1 MRRKNQFI
9 TSPQHASTE
18 STEALVTVILLCENA
33 GHRMKS
39 YGPTP
44 LAQIGNT
51 TLLDLQISSISRV
64 FRNFEL
70 IICGGFEAEK
80 VIKHIRDKYKSIPAR
95 FVENQVHKNTNS
107 CESLRLALNNTLNDK
122 ILICNGEIIL
132 QDALL
137 KSIDI
142 RKSFVVYDNNNP
154 NFEVGITIDQKGWP
168 QNFCYG
174 IGNKWAEI
182 LFLSNSIIIEQLR
195 KLVSNIEYKNKFVF
209 EALNEII
216 KTKHR
221 LSVIE
226 NIGDKILKLD
236 NIKTYHEVRK
246 TYARTNTRLLKS

>member
-9 TSPQHASTE
+9 TSPQHVSVEDTG
-18 STEALVTVILLCENA
+18 TLVTVILLCENA

-44 LAQIGNT
+44 LAQIGST

-64 FRNFEL
+64 FSNFEL

-95 FVENQVHKNTNS
+95 FVENQIHKNTNS
-107 CESLRLALNNTLNDK
+107 C
-122 ILICNGEIIL
+122 
-132 QDALL
+132 
-137 KSIDI
+137 
-142 RKSFVVYDNNNP
+142 
-154 NFEVGITIDQKGWP
+154 